1 MLTGRILL
9 GDLGAYALGALVVF
23 EAFNLFDE
31 HGVSLFFLAS
41 LLSYPCVELLRIMMV
56 RRLKGQSPLSA
67 DNAHLH
73 NLLNAK
79 LRGLLRGNTLSNSL
93 TGILIAITTSL
104 PGVFIFNLGLHGN
117 TVINLATFCVQA
129 AIFLFLSFRFSKA

>member
-1 MLTGRILL
+1 MISELT
-9 GDLGAYALGALVVF
+9 LGALVVF

-41 LLSYPCVELLRIMMV
+41 LLSYPCVELLRVMMV
-56 RRLKGQSPLSA
+56 RFLRGQSPLSA

-79 LRGLLRGNTLSNSL
+79 LKGFLRGNTLPNSL
-93 TGILIAITTSL
+93 TGMLIVITTSL
-104 PGVFIFNLGLHGN
+104 PGVLTFNQGLQGN
-117 TVINLATFCVQA
+117 NVINLAVFCLQA
-129 AIFLFLSFRFSKA
+129 IIFLFLPARLSSA